1 MIKLVGLLLIFSSF
15 KIYGQDTIYLIEKK
29 YTSSKN
35 IAYTASIPLVRDSN
49 LNLTLIKNQVQILK
63 FIPDTLTS
71 ISNKHKM
78 RVSWWKPEE
87 KKSLRSNYYFK
98 NFYNENGL
106 LVYQLFSGCGMCK
119 QFTYTLEI
127 KYNELNQP
135 VTFTKHF
142 GDLMN
147 DDLIKNV
154 TDNEPVEQIEINY
167 NSRNE
172 IEQIEYYLNKELNV
186 TVDIKQK

>member
-1 MIKLVGLLLIFSSF
+1 MGKLVGLLLIFSSF
-15 KIYGQDTIYLIEKK
+15 KSYGQDTVYLIEKK

-35 IAYTASIPLVRDSN
+35 IAYTASTPLVRDSN
-49 LNLTLIKNQVQILK
+49 FNLTLIKNQIQILK

-71 ISNKHKM
+71 ISNKSKM
-78 RVSWWKPEE
+78 HVSWWKPEK

-106 LVYQLFSGCGMCK
+106 LVYQVFSGCGMCK

-135 VTFTKHF
+135 INFIKHF

-147 DDLIKNV
+147 GDLIKNAL
-154 TDNEPVEQIEINY
+154 DDDPLEQIEIIY
-167 NSRNE
+167 DSKNE
-172 IEQIEYYLNKELNV
+172 IKLIEYYLNKELNV